1 MTAAQTVP
9 SVGGVGSRAMVF
21 AIDGRGLAGAGRGV
35 ARYAGKLLDALQE
48 LHPEDEYRLLAPGA
62 PGTRR
67 SDAVRMALL
76 GRPRLE
82 TLVGGADAVWAPAPR
97 PLAVGPRTGL
107 VLTVHDRSWEERPG
121 DFTPYER
128 LWHRVAR
135 PRALVRRADRLLFD
149 TATVRD
155 DVVAAWGLDPS
166 RARLAAPGVA
176 APDDAPQPLPPG
188 ITAPFLLWVGAL
200 EPRKRPDLLAAA
212 FRSARASG
220 LQAELVVVGEGR
232 EAPALTG
239 PGIHALG
246 RVDDAVLGALL
257 PRALALVAPS
267 RGEGYGLTPL
277 EALAHGTPAVVSDL
291 PVFRETL
298 GGGALRVSPEEPAAL
313 AAALLRL
320 EREPGLRAALVAA
333 APPRPTWEAA
343 AEVLHT
349 ALHEAAGAR

>member
-1 MTAAQTVP
+1 
-9 SVGGVGSRAMVF
+9 MVF

-35 ARYAGKLLDALQE
+35 ARYARMLLIALRE
-48 LHPEDEYRLLAPGA
+48 THPEDEYRVLQPGA

-67 SDAVRMALL
+67 QDALRMALL
-76 GRPRLE
+76 GHPRLE
-82 TLVGGADAVWAPAPR
+82 KLVGGADAVWAPAPR
-97 PLAVGPRTGL
+97 PLAVGPETGL
-107 VLTVHDRSWEERPG
+107 VLSVHDRSWEERPG

-128 LWHRVAR
+128 VWHRAAR
-135 PRALVRRADRLLFD
+135 PRTLARRADRLLFD

-155 DVVAAWGLDPS
+155 DVLAAWDLDGA

-176 APDDAPQPLPPG
+176 PPPDVVGPLPPG
-188 ITAPFLLWVGAL
+188 VTAPFLLWVGAL
-200 EPRKRPDLLAAA
+200 EPRKGPDILAAA
-212 FRSARASG
+212 FRSARADG
-220 LQAELVVVGEGR
+220 LEAELVVVGEGR
-232 EAPALTG
+232 EAAVLTG

-257 PRALALVAPS
+257 PRALALVSPS

-277 EALAHGTPAVVSDL
+277 EALTHGTPAVVSDL

-298 GGGALRVSPEEPAAL
+298 AGGALRVPSEEPAAF
-313 AAALLRL
+313 AGALLRL

-343 AEVLHT
+343 AEVLHA
-349 ALHEAAGAR
+349 ALHEAAAAR